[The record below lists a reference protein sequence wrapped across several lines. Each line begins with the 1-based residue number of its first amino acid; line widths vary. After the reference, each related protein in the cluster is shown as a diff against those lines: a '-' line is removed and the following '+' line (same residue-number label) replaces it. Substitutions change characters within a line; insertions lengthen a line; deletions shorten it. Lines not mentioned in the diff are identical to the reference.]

1 MITTVRFH
9 PAIYYSSLT
18 YLATI
23 HANDHYK
30 RDPTPV
36 IFLWVLASL
45 FRLKYIPSAPH
56 RACSLVA
63 ASSGRALYV
72 VRIKFRSYSSSSYPP
87 ASIIFSIL
95 EKVDKELSL
104 LTIPLF
110 PLSRLPRI
118 FLEYFSTMSRPTSK
132 VKRPTRKSLGSHRS
146 SLSAQKTE
154 ILINVYDL
162 LPVRIPF

>member
-1 MITTVRFH
+1 MPTITTNVIQRQSFFSAKLLTGARLPFSAQIYSVCATPSLLACCRKLGPSFVRGTDKVLF
-9 PAIYYSSLT
+9 IFVLIISTCLNILYS
-18 YLATI
+18 
-23 HANDHYK
+23 
-30 RDPTPV
+30 RE
-36 IFLWVLASL
+36 
-45 FRLKYIPSAPH
+45 R
-56 RACSLVA
+56 
-63 ASSGRALYV
+63 
-72 VRIKFRSYSSSSYPP
+72 
-87 ASIIFSIL
+87 
-95 EKVDKELSL
+95 KVDKELSL

-118 FLEYFSTMSRPTSK
+118 FLEYLSTMSRPTSK

>member
-1 MITTVRFH
+1 MPTITTNVIQRQSFFS
-9 PAIYYSSLT
+9 AKLLT
-18 YLATI
+18 
-23 HANDHYK
+23 
-30 RDPTPV
+30 
-36 IFLWVLASL
+36 VLASL

-63 ASSGRALYV
+63 DV

-87 ASIIFSIL
+87 ASIFYIL

-104 LTIPLF
+104 LTISLF

-118 FLEYFSTMSRPTSK
+118 FLEYLSTMSRPTSK